1 MTRDHF
7 EAAEDIT
14 SNDREEYEA
23 QQEKKRQV
31 KQSFEQVFNSHP
43 GKAVMEDIEYYCRLE
58 ESIFRIDPYE
68 AAYYNGLRDAGLYI
82 QHMSKID
89 NSSKPIEEVKT

>member
-1 MTRDHF
+1 MSRDHF

-23 QQEKKRQV
+23 QEEKKRQV

-43 GKAVMEDIEYYCRLE
+43 GRTAMENIEYYCRLN
-58 ESIFRIDPYE
+58 ESIYRKDPYD

-82 QHMSKID
+82 QHMAKID
-89 NSSKPIEEVKT
+89 NSSKPIEEDKK